1 MTVPRPRATT
11 AATRGAPDGPTALRT
26 TPTDPGAHAPE
37 RPNRGRTSRPR

>member
-1 MTVPRPRATT
+1 MTGHRPSATT
-11 AATRGAPDGPTALRT
+11 AVTRGAPEGPTALRA